1 MSEAPGEKATPYE
14 QLRAAILDY
23 GEAAME
29 NLLRSRAFGRAV
41 VDGFPGFLGCSPSC
55 VSAVPADGPF
65 DPSKDYGDAAFSFDP
80 SQVIRLEPVTFGTCV
95 IVPNA
100 EDSGSLWL
108 RTGTRVEVTGDT
120 FDVFVAN
127 QPMIRVPLDWEG
139 ELEPVHR
146 TLHAELM
153 DVFRRDLGRFRDER
167 YEGGIGFM
175 PRVVSG

>member
-1 MSEAPGEKATPYE
+1 MTKASTPYE
-14 QLRAAILDY
+14 QLRAAICEY

-29 NLLRSRAFGRAV
+29 NLLRSRAFGYDVIRTFHAY
-41 VDGFPGFLGCSPSC
+41 LGCGPGL
-55 VSAVPADGPF
+55 VSAVPAQGPF
-65 DPSKDYGDAAFSFDP
+65 DPAKDYGDEAFSFDP
-80 SQVIRLEPVTFGTCV
+80 REVIRLEPVTFGVCV
-95 IVPNA
+95 VVPNA

-139 ELEPVHR
+139 ELAPVHR

-153 DVFRRDLGRFRDER
+153 DVFRRDLGRFHDER

-175 PRVVSG
+175 PRVVGF